1 MVFLSFFSSILFALL
16 NAFSI
21 WMISS
26 LISTIMKPNNIQ
38 LIQKENISI
47 NDRLEQFAINLIG
60 TGSQLEQL
68 KMLCII
74 LVLTF
79 IVKNIFFIINNIC
92 LTYVGNKMIMDIR
105 NQLFSHIQKLPIA
118 FFQKNKSGNLTS
130 IMMNDVNNLK
140 ASFSGSIQ
148 SLINDPISMVIILSM
163 LFITNI
169 KMTIYVLIT
178 VPISA
183 YIITK
188 LGQSIRRKSMRTSI
202 QIADLM
208 NIFQETVTG
217 IRVIKA
223 FVMEK
228 AEIINFKKAN
238 NKFFR
243 LTFIQENMRNLTVP
257 INDIIGISLGVMLL
271 WIGGSEV
278 LVYNNLDSDG
288 FMRYIVYLF
297 AMLQPAKK
305 LGSVYTQLQSGMASA
320 ERVMYIIDEE
330 SNITNPISPIFINDI
345 KNSIKFENVSFHY
358 ENSKQPSLLNIDLTI
373 PKNKT
378 LAIVGSSGS
387 GKSTMID
394 LIPRFHDVTNGKILI
409 DNINIKDIAIDKLR
423 SLFGIVS
430 QETILFND
438 TIANNISYGNKNVTA
453 EKLKAAIKAA
463 NLDKYVYGLPERL
476 NTIVGEKGTKLSG
489 GQKQRLS
496 IARAILKNPKILIL
510 DEATSSL
517 DTASERKVQKAIDNL
532 VKNKTVIVIAH
543 RLSTIINADKI
554 IVLNQGK
561 LIESG
566 THKSLISEDG
576 HYKNLYEIQ
585 FGAVPSK

>member
-1 MVFLSFFSSILFALL
+1 M
-16 NAFSI
+16 
-21 WMISS
+21 
-26 LISTIMKPNNIQ
+26 
-38 LIQKENISI
+38 
-47 NDRLEQFAINLIG
+47 
-60 TGSQLEQL
+60 
-68 KMLCII
+68 
-74 LVLTF
+74 
-79 IVKNIFFIINNIC
+79 
-92 LTYVGNKMIMDIR
+92 
-105 NQLFSHIQKLPIA
+105 
-118 FFQKNKSGNLTS
+118 
-130 IMMNDVNNLK
+130 
-140 ASFSGSIQ
+140 
-148 SLINDPISMVIILSM
+148 
-163 LFITNI
+163 
-169 KMTIYVLIT
+169 
-178 VPISA
+178 
-183 YIITK
+183 
-188 LGQSIRRKSMRTSI
+188 
-202 QIADLM
+202 
-208 NIFQETVTG
+208 
-217 IRVIKA
+217 
-223 FVMEK
+223 
-228 AEIINFKKAN
+228 
-238 NKFFR
+238 
-243 LTFIQENMRNLTVP
+243 
-257 INDIIGISLGVMLL
+257 
-271 WIGGSEV
+271 
-278 LVYNNLDSDG
+278 
-288 FMRYIVYLF
+288 
-297 AMLQPAKK
+297 
-305 LGSVYTQLQSGMASA
+305 
-320 ERVMYIIDEE
+320 
-330 SNITNPISPIFINDI
+330 
-345 KNSIKFENVSFHY
+345 KNSINFENDSFHY
-358 ENSKQPSLLNIDLTI
+358 ENSNLPSLLNIDLTI

-463 NLDKYVYGLPERL
+463 NLEKYVDGLPERL

-489 GQKQRLS
+489 GQKQRIS

-517 DTASERKVQKAIDNL
+517 DTASERKVQKANDNL

-585 FGAVPSK
+585 FGAVPAK